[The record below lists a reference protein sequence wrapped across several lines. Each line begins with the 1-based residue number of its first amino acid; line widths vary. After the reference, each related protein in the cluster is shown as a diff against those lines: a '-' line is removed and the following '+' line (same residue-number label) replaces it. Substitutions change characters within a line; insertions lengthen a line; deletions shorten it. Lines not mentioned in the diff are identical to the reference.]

1 MTTDSRGPYF
11 QQGTISSPDLTTRSG
26 ETAVGTSKIRTGSL
40 EKRSVDSID
49 VASRAKA
56 EVLDSDSSS
65 SEEDSTDEDDEVNL
79 KRLASSITESPR
91 MIGIA
96 SAQQQIDPSTAPTLI
111 SKIPVLDEESSG
123 SSEES
128 SDEEEAAKN
137 MAVTHRHT
145 PADDSKGEELPLL
158 QPTVPSTVGVG
169 AATSTVATVGSSG
182 SSESDSDSSSDEE
195 EDSSSA
201 APLPVVHKK
210 VVSFAPLT
218 DHESREL
225 VPSST
230 NQEGGSSSPMK
241 ASSNKNDGVN
251 KLSGE
256 SNKERTAVHDSSGSS
271 SSSSS
276 SDTSSDDDDGESELV
291 EVLEN
296 RPPSPPPAALTV
308 ISLSSFFASFSY
320 NIFALCL
327 EPITRKSSS

>member
-1 MTTDSRGPYF
+1 M
-11 QQGTISSPDLTTRSG
+11 
-26 ETAVGTSKIRTGSL
+26 
-40 EKRSVDSID
+40 
-49 VASRAKA
+49 
-56 EVLDSDSSS
+56 LDSDSSS

-96 SAQQQIDPSTAPTLI
+96 SAQQQIDPNAVSTLI

-128 SDEEEAAKN
+128 SDEEEAAEN
-137 MAVTHRHT
+137 MVVTHRHT

-276 SDTSSDDDDGESELV
+276 SSDTSSDDDDEESELV

-308 ISLSSFFASFSY
+308 ISLSFFFTSISD
-320 NIFALCL
+320 NVFALYL